1 MLSHTLHTHAHTSL
15 LLPLLPPSPTH
26 MQSEFINMYSAYIGE
41 FKVAM
46 RTLARYE
53 QSSEEFREVLQLL
66 QNHPQ
71 CQGLSLA
78 SFLLSPVQ
86 RLPRYELLLKV
97 TAPSQHRNSSK

>member
-1 MLSHTLHTHAHTSL
+1 
-15 LLPLLPPSPTH
+15 
-26 MQSEFINMYSAYIGE
+26 MYSTYISE

-46 RTLARYE
+46 RTLARYQ
-53 QSSEEFREVLQLL
+53 QSSQEFRETLLML
-66 QNHPQ
+66 QNQPQ

-97 TAPSQHRNSSK
+97 RT